1 MNENSPILSLI
12 CAIDSLAEEL
22 RLINSTLKE
31 IIDREKEEEEE
42 EDEQS

>member
-31 IIDREKEEEEE
+31 IIDREKEEDDNEE
-42 EDEQS
+42 

>member
-31 IIDREKEEEEE
+31 IIEREEE
-42 EDEQS
+42 EDDNEE